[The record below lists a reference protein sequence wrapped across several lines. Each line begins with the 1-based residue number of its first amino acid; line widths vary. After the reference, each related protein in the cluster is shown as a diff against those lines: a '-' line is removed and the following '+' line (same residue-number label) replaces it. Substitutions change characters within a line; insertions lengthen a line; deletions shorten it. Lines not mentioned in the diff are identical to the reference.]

1 MCWDSFPFSD
11 MIQDCSCHA
20 FDNTTTTLTD
30 IYRSTN
36 IGLFLKTHI
45 GRGKDLQVVVLSLF
59 RNNLLYILFKC
70 ILYLNVI
77 LGQLVTKDK
86 VTLSFP
92 VNEMQLKEQ
101 TLSPFEATTHKIK

>member
-1 MCWDSFPFSD
+1 

-59 RNNLLYILFKC
+59 RNNLLYIS
-70 ILYLNVI
+70 LNVFFI
-77 LGQLVTKDK
+77 L
-86 VTLSFP
+86 TLSL
-92 VNEMQLKEQ
+92 V
-101 TLSPFEATTHKIK
+101 S